1 MASFSWLTAAV
12 ALLPVLAT
20 AAVKLIAT
28 IVDNRVEHRLE
39 RQVQLHAE
47 LLRSL
52 PVGVDP
58 ARLISLVDEELAALS
73 LRSQIRM
80 YRRVHK
86 WNVAAMVVLLVGTT
100 GLVGIFWWLEP
111 QQRWLDV
118 ALMVL
123 ASAIG
128 LCGSLSAT
136 VGGLGDLYED
146 IRGDGAN
153 QKVDKKKPP
162 TTADKSR
169 QPDQQARRPGRTR
182 SEATRRTPSWAGPIR
197 PVACRPERGE
207 QPLRNLGVKVP
218 CLDLGQLDAAQRLAA
233 TARGWG
239 VQRFPMREHFPPPSS
254 PKAGNAGW
262 QNTVSPSSIA
272 RIRVAVAAR
281 VTKIAATNESV
292 CST

>member
-128 LCGSLSAT
+128 LCGFLLAT

-146 IRGDGAN
+146 IREDGAN
-153 QKVDKKKPP
+153 QKVDKAPDHRGQEPSTRSTSPP
-162 TTADKSR
+162 TRPDEIRGDKADAKLGR
-169 QPDQQARRPGRTR
+169 PDSTGRVQARAGRAASTKP
-182 SEATRRTPSWAGPIR
+182 RT
-197 PVACRPERGE
+197 
-207 QPLRNLGVKVP
+207 
-218 CLDLGQLDAAQRLAA
+218 
-233 TARGWG
+233 
-239 VQRFPMREHFPPPSS
+239 
-254 PKAGNAGW
+254 
-262 QNTVSPSSIA
+262 
-272 RIRVAVAAR
+272 
-281 VTKIAATNESV
+281 
-292 CST
+292 

>member
-1 MASFSWLTAAV
+1 M
-12 ALLPVLAT
+12 LAT
-20 AAVKLIAT
+20 AAVKLITT

-52 PVGVDP
+52 PAGVDP

-111 QQRWLDV
+111 GQRWLDV

-128 LCGSLSAT
+128 LCGFLLAT

-146 IRGDGAN
+146 IREDGAN
-153 QKVDKKKPP
+153 QTVDKADKAPDHREQEPATRPTSPP
-162 TTADKSR
+162 TRPDEIRDDKADAKLGG
-169 QPDQQARRPGRTR
+169 PDSAGRVQARAGSAASPEPRT
-182 SEATRRTPSWAGPIR
+182 
-197 PVACRPERGE
+197 
-207 QPLRNLGVKVP
+207 
-218 CLDLGQLDAAQRLAA
+218 
-233 TARGWG
+233 
-239 VQRFPMREHFPPPSS
+239 
-254 PKAGNAGW
+254 
-262 QNTVSPSSIA
+262 
-272 RIRVAVAAR
+272 
-281 VTKIAATNESV
+281 
-292 CST
+292 